1 MYLSVWLYYF
11 VSIINHELYFADSE
25 ATDSSSDD
33 EIENKVSKFLVAGA
47 NSRWSQFSRNKMFL
61 EVKFK
66 FLFEIARIGEWV
78 YVAVFR

>member
-11 VSIINHELYFADSE
+11 LPIINHELYFADSE

-47 NSRWSQFSRNKMFL
+47 NNRWSQFSRNKMFL
-61 EVKFK
+61 EGKFK

>member
-11 VSIINHELYFADSE
+11 LSIINHELYFADSE

-47 NSRWSQFSRNKMFL
+47 NNHWSQFSRNKMFL
-61 EVKFK
+61 EGKFK